1 MAGSEGVRTLR
12 AMLMKIQ
19 FPRRALLGI
28 SMAALTLAMQ
38 SPRAQDADLEP
49 MREHVQSAYFTRF
62 TDQAPGS
69 ESLPAT
75 DGSTSAVDTPINV
88 QPATTEPSAPVPPS
102 PASASQT
109 PLVEA
114 PAPALPS
121 TLGASEPTTPAKSAT
136 VAAEDSS
143 AEALAAAMKQTL
155 DAYAKEPARTQA
167 ARREREAIIAFYASR
182 AHAPVWFEKDTW
194 TAAAKAALAQLEHA
208 DEDGLSLKAGS
219 LPVLSATT
227 LGERAATDLAL
238 SLAVVTYGRQAS
250 GSRIDPQTIDKLI
263 TEKPDV
269 AEPAHILA
277 TVAMA
282 PDAAVALRGFN
293 PVQAGYLALREKL
306 IEVRREKSKAQD
318 LIAAGPTLKVG
329 MKDPRVPVIR
339 ARFGLNA
346 QPLAEDADALL
357 YDTRVASAVADFQ
370 RSNGLPA
377 SGQLTARTVAALSG
391 GDPARLEAEL
401 IANMERWRWRARG
414 ESPERIEVNIPDFTV
429 RVFHDNAEFY
439 KARVIVGKPT
449 TQTPIFSNRMQFIEV
464 NPYWNVP
471 DSIIKNEM
479 MPKMAEDPTYLQK
492 LGYEVSTAKN
502 GRMIVRQPPG
512 ERNALGRIKFM
523 FPNQHAVYLHD
534 TPTRAMFAN
543 MSRAYSHGCV
553 RLDKPFKFAEVVL
566 GAENGWTEERARK
579 LIGGKNETIM
589 LPRAIDIHIGYYT
602 AFVDES
608 GKLQLRDDIYGHSRK
623 VRAALGLPV

>member
-1 MAGSEGVRTLR
+1 
-12 AMLMKIQ
+12 MKMP
-19 FPRRALLGI
+19 FPRMALLGI

-38 SPRAQDADLEP
+38 APRAQESDQDQMQARVQEATLTLFTESAPGVESVTTPEATVAAPHRDADKP
-49 MREHVQSAYFTRF
+49 AAQS
-62 TDQAPGS
+62 
-69 ESLPAT
+69 
-75 DGSTSAVDTPINV
+75 
-88 QPATTEPSAPVPPS
+88 
-102 PASASQT
+102 
-109 PLVEA
+109 PLIEA

-121 TLGASEPTTPAKSAT
+121 VLGAGEPPQTPAPVA
-136 VAAEDSS
+136 VAAEESTS
-143 AEALAAAMKQTL
+143 EALAAAMKQAL
-155 DAYAKEPARTQA
+155 DAYIKEPARTHA
-167 ARREREAIIAFYASR
+167 ARREREAVSAFYAAR
-182 AHAPVWFEKDTW
+182 AYAPVWFEKDSW
-194 TAAAKAALAQLEHA
+194 TPAAKAALAQLEHA

-219 LPVLSATT
+219 LPVLTATT
-227 LGERAATDLAL
+227 STDRAATDLAL

-269 AEPAHILA
+269 AEPAHIL
-277 TVAMA
+277 TSVASA
-282 PDAAVALRGFN
+282 PDAASALRSFN
-293 PVQAGYLALREKL
+293 PVQAGYRALREKL
-306 IEVRREKSKAQD
+306 IEVRREKPKAQD

-339 ARFGLNA
+339 ARFGLNGQPLA

-414 ESPERIEVNIPDFTV
+414 ESPERIEVNIPDFSV
-429 RVFHDNAEFY
+429 RVFHDHAEYY

-471 DSIIKNEM
+471 DSIIKKEM

-534 TPTRAMFAN
+534 TPTRALFAN
-543 MSRAYSHGCV
+543 VTRAYSHGCV
-553 RLDKPFKFAEVVL
+553 RLDQPFKFAEVVL
-566 GAENGWTEERARK
+566 GKENGWTEERARK
-579 LIGGKNETIM
+579 LIGGKNETIH

-602 AFVDES
+602 AFVDEA
-608 GKLQLRDDIYGHSRK
+608 GKLQLREDIYGYSAK
-623 VRAALGLPV
+623 VRAALGLAV

>member
-1 MAGSEGVRTLR
+1 
-12 AMLMKIQ
+12 MKMP
-19 FPRRALLGI
+19 FPRMALLGI

-38 SPRAQDADLEP
+38 APRAQETDRDQTPA
-49 MREHVQSAYFTRF
+49 RVQEATLTLFTE
-62 TDQAPGS
+62 QAPGPDIITTP
-69 ESLPAT
+69 EATIAAPHRDADRPA
-75 DGSTSAVDTPINV
+75 A
-88 QPATTEPSAPVPPS
+88 QS
-102 PASASQT
+102 P
-109 PLVEA
+109 LIEA
-114 PAPALPS
+114 PAPALAPA
-121 TLGASEPTTPAKSAT
+121 LGASEPTPTPAPIASAPELT
-136 VAAEDSS
+136 PS
-143 AEALAAAMKQTL
+143 EALAAAMKQAL
-155 DAYAKEPARTQA
+155 DAYNKEPARTHA
-167 ARREREAIIAFYASR
+167 ARREREAVSAFYAAR

-194 TAAAKAALAQLEHA
+194 TPAAKAALAQLEHA
-208 DEDGLSLKAGS
+208 DEDGLSLKPRS
-219 LPVLSATT
+219 LPVLTATT
-227 LGERAATDLAL
+227 VTERAATDLAL

-269 AEPAHILA
+269 AEPGHILA
-277 TVAMA
+277 SVTTAQ
-282 PDAAVALRGFN
+282 DAAAALRGFN
-293 PVQAGYLALREKL
+293 PSQAGYRALREKL

-339 ARFGLNA
+339 ARFGLGA

-414 ESPERIEVNIPDFTV
+414 EAPDRIEVNIPDFTV
-429 RVFHDNAEFY
+429 RVFHDHAEFY

-479 MPKMAEDPTYLQK
+479 MPKMAEDPTYLQR

-502 GRMIVRQPPG
+502 GRVIVRQPPG

-534 TPTRAMFAN
+534 TPTRALFAN
-543 MSRAYSHGCV
+543 GLRAYSHGCV

-579 LIGGKNETIM
+579 LIGGENETIM

>member
-1 MAGSEGVRTLR
+1 
-12 AMLMKIQ
+12 MKMQ
-19 FPRRALLGI
+19 FPRMALLGI

-38 SPRAQDADLEP
+38 APRAQEVDRDQTQA
-49 MREHVQSAYFTRF
+49 HVQEATLTLFTE
-62 TDQAPGS
+62 QAPGP
-69 ESLPAT
+69 EIITTPEATVTAPHGDADKPA
-75 DGSTSAVDTPINV
+75 A
-88 QPATTEPSAPVPPS
+88 QS
-102 PASASQT
+102 P
-109 PLVEA
+109 LIEG
-114 PAPALPS
+114 PAPALPPVI
-121 TLGASEPTTPAKSAT
+121 GAGEAGPAPAPVAITPEDTSSEAF
-136 VAAEDSS
+136 
-143 AEALAAAMKQTL
+143 AAAMRQAL
-155 DAYAKEPARTQA
+155 DAYNKEPARTHA
-167 ARREREAIIAFYASR
+167 ARREREAVLAFYAAR
-182 AHAPVWFEKDTW
+182 AHAPVWFEKDAFEKNTW
-194 TAAAKAALAQLEHA
+194 TPAAKAALAQLEHA
-208 DEDGLSLKAGS
+208 EEDGLNLKPGS
-219 LPVLSATT
+219 LPVLTATT
-227 LGERAATDLAL
+227 LPERAATDLAL

-250 GSRIDPQTIDKLI
+250 GSRIDPQSIDKLI
-263 TEKPDV
+263 TEKPEV
-269 AEPAHILA
+269 AEPAHIL
-277 TVAMA
+277 TSVASA
-282 PDAAVALRGFN
+282 PDAASALRGFN
-293 PVQAGYLALREKL
+293 PSQAGYRALRDKL

-339 ARFGLNA
+339 ARFGLGA

-534 TPTRAMFAN
+534 TPTRALFAN
-543 MSRAYSHGCV
+543 GMRAYSHGCV

-579 LIGGKNETIM
+579 LIGGKNETIL

>member
-1 MAGSEGVRTLR
+1 MK
-12 AMLMKIQ
+12 ML
-19 FPRRALLGI
+19 FPRMALLGI

-38 SPRAQDADLEP
+38 APRAQEAD
-49 MREHVQSAYFTRF
+49 RDHTQGRVQEATLTLFTE
-62 TDQAPGS
+62 QAPGS
-69 ESLPAT
+69 EIIATPEATVAAPHGDADKPA
-75 DGSTSAVDTPINV
+75 A
-88 QPATTEPSAPVPPS
+88 QSAPI
-102 PASASQT
+102 
-109 PLVEA
+109 EA
-114 PAPALPS
+114 PAPALAPM
-121 TLGASEPTTPAKSAT
+121 LGAGEPTPTPAP
-136 VAAEDSS
+136 VAVAPEETTS
-143 AEALAAAMKQTL
+143 EALATAMKQAL
-155 DAYAKEPARTQA
+155 DAYNKEPARTHA
-167 ARREREAIIAFYASR
+167 ARREREAVSVFYAAR
-182 AHAPVWFEKDTW
+182 AYAPVWFEKDVW
-194 TAAAKAALAQLEHA
+194 TPAAKAALAQLEHA
-208 DEDGLSLKAGS
+208 HEDGLSLKAGS
-219 LPVLSATT
+219 LPVLTATT
-227 LGERAATDLAL
+227 TSERAATDLAL

-269 AEPAHILA
+269 AEPAQILT
-277 TVAMA
+277 TVASA
-282 PDAAVALRGFN
+282 QDAALALRSFN
-293 PVQAGYLALREKL
+293 PIQTGYMALREKL

-318 LIAAGPTLKVG
+318 LIAAGPILKVG

-339 ARFGLNA
+339 ARFGLDA
-346 QPLAEDADALL
+346 LPLAEVADTLL

-391 GDPARLEAEL
+391 GDPVRLEAEI

-429 RVFHDNAEFY
+429 RVFHDHAEFY

-471 DSIIKNEM
+471 DSIIKKEM
-479 MPKMAEDPTYLQK
+479 MPKMAEDPAYLQK

-534 TPTRAMFAN
+534 TPTRALFATVT
-543 MSRAYSHGCV
+543 RAYSHGCV
-553 RLDKPFKFAEVVL
+553 RLDQPFKFAEVVL
-566 GAENGWTEERARK
+566 GKENGWTEERARK
-579 LIGGKNETIM
+579 LIGGKNETIH

-602 AFVDES
+602 AFVDEA
-608 GKLQLRDDIYGHSRK
+608 GKLQLREDIYGYSAK
-623 VRAALGLPV
+623 VRAALGLAV

>member
-1 MAGSEGVRTLR
+1 
-12 AMLMKIQ
+12 MKMP
-19 FPRRALLGI
+19 FPRMALLGI

-38 SPRAQDADLEP
+38 APRAQDAGRDQTQE
-49 MREHVQSAYFTRF
+49 RVQEATLTLFTE
-62 TDQAPGS
+62 QAPGPDIITPP
-69 ESLPAT
+69 EETLAAPHRDADRPA
-75 DGSTSAVDTPINV
+75 A
-88 QPATTEPSAPVPPS
+88 QS
-102 PASASQT
+102 P
-109 PLVEA
+109 LIEA
-114 PAPALPS
+114 PAPALAPA
-121 TLGASEPTTPAKSAT
+121 LGASEPTPTPAPIASAPEQT
-136 VAAEDSS
+136 PS
-143 AEALAAAMKQTL
+143 EALATAMKQAL
-155 DAYAKEPARTQA
+155 DAYSKEPARTHA
-167 ARREREAIIAFYASR
+167 ARREREAVSAFYAAR

-194 TAAAKAALAQLEHA
+194 SPAAKAALAQLEHA
-208 DEDGLSLKAGS
+208 DEDGLSLKPRS
-219 LPVLSATT
+219 LPVLTATT
-227 LGERAATDLAL
+227 VTERAATDLAL

-269 AEPAHILA
+269 AEPGHILA
-277 TVAMA
+277 SVTTAQ
-282 PDAAVALRGFN
+282 DAAAALRGFN
-293 PVQAGYLALREKL
+293 PSQAGYRALREKL

-339 ARFGLNA
+339 ARFGLGA

-414 ESPERIEVNIPDFTV
+414 EAPDRIEVNIPDFTV
-429 RVFHDNAEFY
+429 RVFHDHAEFY

-479 MPKMAEDPTYLQK
+479 MPKMAEDPTYLQR

-502 GRMIVRQPPG
+502 GRVIVRQPPG

-534 TPTRAMFAN
+534 TPTRALFAN
-543 MSRAYSHGCV
+543 GLRAYSHGCV

-623 VRAALGLPV
+623 VRAALGLAV

>member
-1 MAGSEGVRTLR
+1 
-12 AMLMKIQ
+12 MKMQ
-19 FPRRALLGI
+19 FPRMAVLGI

-38 SPRAQDADLEP
+38 APRAQEADREQA
-49 MREHVQSAYFTRF
+49 REHVQEATLTLFTE
-62 TDQAPGS
+62 QAPGPDIVTPP
-69 ESLPAT
+69 EETVAAPNRDADKPAAQ
-75 DGSTSAVDTPINV
+75 SPLIETPA
-88 QPATTEPSAPVPPS
+88 PALAPVIG
-102 PASASQT
+102 AGDAT
-109 PLVEA
+109 PA
-114 PAPALPS
+114 PAPAPAPV
-121 TLGASEPTTPAKSAT
+121 ASAPEEAT
-136 VAAEDSS
+136 S
-143 AEALAAAMKQTL
+143 EALATAMKQAL
-155 DAYAKEPARTQA
+155 EAYAKEPARTHA
-167 ARREREAIIAFYASR
+167 ARREREAVSAFYAAR
-182 AHAPVWFEKDTW
+182 AHAPVWFEKDSW
-194 TAAAKAALAQLEHA
+194 TPAAKAALAQLEHA
-208 DEDGLSLKAGS
+208 DEDGLSLKPGS
-219 LPVLSATT
+219 LPVLTATT
-227 LGERAATDLAL
+227 SAERAATDLAL

-269 AEPAHILA
+269 AEPGHILA
-277 TVAMA
+277 TVTTAQ
-282 PDAAVALRGFN
+282 DAGAALRGFN

-306 IEVRREKSKAQD
+306 IEVRREKSRAQD

-339 ARFGLNA
+339 ARFGLNG

-414 ESPERIEVNIPDFTV
+414 EAPDRIEVNIPDFTV

-439 KARVIVGKPT
+439 RSRVIVGKPT

-471 DSIIKNEM
+471 DSIIKKEM
-479 MPKMAEDPTYLQK
+479 MPKLAEDPTYLQK

-534 TPTRAMFAN
+534 TPTRALFAN
-543 MSRAYSHGCV
+543 GLRAYSHGCV

-602 AFVDES
+602 AFVDET

>member
-1 MAGSEGVRTLR
+1 MQIRLSRV
-12 AMLMKIQ
+12 
-19 FPRRALLGI
+19 ALLGL
-28 SMAALTLAMQ
+28 SLAAMTLAMQ
-38 SPRAQDADLEP
+38 TPRAQET
-49 MREHVQSAYFTRF
+49 EG
-62 TDQAPGS
+62 DQASNHLQSVALSPAADPSPGADANAPEVVPS
-69 ESLPAT
+69 GAADAAIPTAAE
-75 DGSTSAVDTPINV
+75 
-88 QPATTEPSAPVPPS
+88 QPAPSQAH
-102 PASASQT
+102 A

-114 PAPALPS
+114 PEPALPVA
-121 TLGASEPTTPAKSAT
+121 LEPAATNPPPAPAT
-136 VAAEDSS
+136 VAATPAQAPVED
-143 AEALAAAMKQTL
+143 LVGAMKQAL
-155 DAYAKEPARTQA
+155 EAYAREPMRSQA
-167 ARREREAIIAFYASR
+167 ARRERDAVIAFYTAR
-182 AHAPVWFEKDTW
+182 AHAPLWFEKDAW
-194 TAAAKAALAQLEHA
+194 SNAAKAALAQLEHA
-208 DEDGLSLKAGS
+208 HEDGLSLKPGS
-219 LPVLSATT
+219 LPVLTATT
-227 LGERAATDLAL
+227 AQDRAATDLAL

-263 TEKPDV
+263 TEKPEV
-269 AEPAHILA
+269 AEPGHILA
-277 TVAMA
+277 TVSAA
-282 PDAAVALRGFN
+282 ADASAALRGFN
-293 PVQAGYLALREKL
+293 PTQGGYLALREKL

-339 ARFGLNA
+339 ARFGLDA
-346 QPLAEDADALL
+346 QPLAEDAEALL
-357 YDTRVASAVADFQ
+357 YDTRVASAIADFQ

-391 GDPARLEAEL
+391 GDPARLEAEI

-414 ESPERIEVNIPDFTV
+414 EAADRIEVNIPDFTV
-429 RVFHDNAEFY
+429 RVFRANAEFY
-439 KARVIVGKPT
+439 RARVIVGKPT

-471 DSIIKNEM
+471 ESIVQKEM
-479 MPKMAEDPTYLQK
+479 LPKMAEDPTYLQK

-512 ERNALGRIKFM
+512 ERNALGNIKFM

-534 TPTRAMFAN
+534 TPTRGLFAN
-543 MSRAYSHGCV
+543 SVRAYSHGCV

-579 LIGGKNETIM
+579 LIGGKNETIK

-602 AFVDES
+602 AFVDEN

>member
-1 MAGSEGVRTLR
+1 
-12 AMLMKIQ
+12 MKMQ
-19 FPRRALLGI
+19 FPRMAVLGI
-28 SMAALTLAMQ
+28 SMAALTLAIQ
-38 SPRAQDADLEP
+38 APRAGETDPDQTQPLVRQAT
-49 MREHVQSAYFTRF
+49 FTPF
-62 TDQAPGS
+62 TDQSAAAEGVTTPQDTSVAPEAVIATPSPGS
-69 ESLPAT
+69 APQAAQSPLIEAPEPALPA
-75 DGSTSAVDTPINV
+75 ALEPI
-88 QPATTEPSAPVPPS
+88 APK
-102 PASASQT
+102 
-109 PLVEA
+109 
-114 PAPALPS
+114 PAPA
-121 TLGASEPTTPAKSAT
+121 AIAATPVEAT
-136 VAAEDSS
+136 AED
-143 AEALAAAMKQTL
+143 LVGAMKQAL
-155 DAYAKEPARTQA
+155 EAYAREPLRSLA
-167 ARREREAIIAFYASR
+167 ARRERDAVIAFYAAR
-182 AHAPVWFEKDTW
+182 AHAPIWFEKDAW
-194 TAAAKAALAQLEHA
+194 TIAAKAALAQLEHA
-208 DEDGLSLKAGS
+208 NEDGLSLKPGS
-219 LPVLSATT
+219 LPVLTATT
-227 LGERAATDLAL
+227 AFDRAATDLAL

-250 GSRIDPQTIDKLI
+250 GARIDPQTIDKLI
-263 TEKPDV
+263 TEKPEV
-269 AEPAHILA
+269 AEPGHILA
-277 TVAMA
+277 TVSN
-282 PDAAVALRGFN
+282 AADPAAALRGFN
-293 PVQAGYLALREKL
+293 PTQSGYLALREKL

-339 ARFGLNA
+339 ARFGLDA
-346 QPLAEDADALL
+346 QPLAEDAEALL

-391 GDPARLEAEL
+391 GDPARLEAEI

-414 ESPERIEVNIPDFTV
+414 EAADRIEVNIPDFTV
-429 RVFHDNAEFY
+429 RVFRAHAEFY
-439 KARVIVGKPT
+439 RARVIVGKPT

-471 DSIIKNEM
+471 ESIVQKEM
-479 MPKMAEDPTYLQK
+479 LPKMAEDPTYLQK
-492 LGYEVSTAKN
+492 LGYEVSTTKN
-502 GRMIVRQPPG
+502 GRMTVRQPPG

-534 TPTRAMFAN
+534 TPTRALFAN
-543 MSRAYSHGCV
+543 GVRAYSHGCV

>member
-1 MAGSEGVRTLR
+1 
-12 AMLMKIQ
+12 MKMP
-19 FPRRALLGI
+19 FPRMALLGI

-38 SPRAQDADLEP
+38 APRAHESDQDQTQARVQEATLTLFTESAPGVESVTTPEATVAAPHRDADKP
-49 MREHVQSAYFTRF
+49 AAQS
-62 TDQAPGS
+62 
-69 ESLPAT
+69 
-75 DGSTSAVDTPINV
+75 
-88 QPATTEPSAPVPPS
+88 
-102 PASASQT
+102 
-109 PLVEA
+109 PLIEA

-121 TLGASEPTTPAKSAT
+121 VLGAGEPPQTPAPVA
-136 VAAEDSS
+136 VAAEESTS
-143 AEALAAAMKQTL
+143 EALAAAMKQAL
-155 DAYAKEPARTQA
+155 DAYIKEPARTHA
-167 ARREREAIIAFYASR
+167 ARREREAVSAFYAAR
-182 AHAPVWFEKDTW
+182 AYAPVWFEKDSW
-194 TAAAKAALAQLEHA
+194 TPAAKAALAQLEHA
-208 DEDGLSLKAGS
+208 DEDGLSLKPGS
-219 LPVLSATT
+219 LPVLTATT
-227 LGERAATDLAL
+227 STDRAATDLAL

-269 AEPAHILA
+269 AEPAHIL
-277 TVAMA
+277 TSVASA
-282 PDAAVALRGFN
+282 PDAASALRSFN
-293 PVQAGYLALREKL
+293 PSQAGYRALREKL
-306 IEVRREKSKAQD
+306 IEVRREKPKAQD

-339 ARFGLNA
+339 ARFGLNGQPLA

-414 ESPERIEVNIPDFTV
+414 ESPERIEVNIPDFSV
-429 RVFHDNAEFY
+429 RVFHDHAEYY

-471 DSIIKNEM
+471 DSIIKKEM

-534 TPTRAMFAN
+534 TPTRALFAN
-543 MSRAYSHGCV
+543 VTRAYSHGCV
-553 RLDKPFKFAEVVL
+553 RLDQPFKFAEVVL
-566 GAENGWTEERARK
+566 GKENGWTEERARK
-579 LIGGKNETIM
+579 LIGGKNETIH

-602 AFVDES
+602 AFVDEA
-608 GKLQLRDDIYGHSRK
+608 GKLQLREDIYGYSAK
-623 VRAALGLPV
+623 VRAALGLAV

>member
-1 MAGSEGVRTLR
+1 
-12 AMLMKIQ
+12 MKMQ
-19 FPRRALLGI
+19 FPRMAVLGI
-28 SMAALTLAMQ
+28 SMAALTLAM
-38 SPRAQDADLEP
+38 SAPRAEETESDQTQALV
-49 MREHVQSAYFTRF
+49 RQATFTTF
-62 TDQAPGS
+62 TDQGQTAESALAPEAASGAA
-69 ESLPAT
+69 EPAITSLA
-75 DGSTSAVDTPINV
+75 
-88 QPATTEPSAPVPPS
+88 SAPTG
-102 PASASQT
+102 SQS

-114 PAPALPS
+114 PEPALPAV
-121 TLGASEPTTPAKSAT
+121 LEPDAPKLAPAIVTATPAEVT
-136 VAAEDSS
+136 AED
-143 AEALAAAMKQTL
+143 LAAAIRQAL
-155 DAYAKEPARTQA
+155 DAYNKEPARTHA
-167 ARREREAIIAFYASR
+167 ARREHEAISAFYAAR
-182 AHAPVWFEKDTW
+182 AYAPVWFEKDTW
-194 TAAAKAALAQLEHA
+194 TVAARAALAQLEHA

-227 LGERAATDLAL
+227 PLDRAATDLAL

-263 TEKPDV
+263 TEKPEV

-277 TVAMA
+277 TVATA
-282 PDAAVALRGFN
+282 PDAAAALRGFN
-293 PVQAGYLALREKL
+293 PIQGGYLALREKL

-318 LIAAGPTLKVG
+318 LIAAGPILKVG

-370 RSNGLPA
+370 RSNGLHA

>member
-1 MAGSEGVRTLR
+1 
-12 AMLMKIQ
+12 MKMP
-19 FPRRALLGI
+19 FPRMALLGI

-38 SPRAQDADLEP
+38 APRAQDAGRDQTQE
-49 MREHVQSAYFTRF
+49 RVQEATLTLFTE
-62 TDQAPGS
+62 QAPGPDIITPP
-69 ESLPAT
+69 EETLAAPHRDADRPA
-75 DGSTSAVDTPINV
+75 A
-88 QPATTEPSAPVPPS
+88 QS
-102 PASASQT
+102 P
-109 PLVEA
+109 LIEA
-114 PAPALPS
+114 PAPALAPA
-121 TLGASEPTTPAKSAT
+121 LGASEPTQTPAP
-136 VAAEDSS
+136 VAITPEQTPS
-143 AEALAAAMKQTL
+143 EALAAAMKQAL
-155 DAYAKEPARTQA
+155 DAYSKEPARTHA
-167 ARREREAIIAFYASR
+167 ARREREAVSAFYAAR

-194 TAAAKAALAQLEHA
+194 SPAAKAALAQLEHA
-208 DEDGLSLKAGS
+208 DEDGLSLKPGS
-219 LPVLSATT
+219 LPVLTATT
-227 LGERAATDLAL
+227 VTERAATDLAL

-269 AEPAHILA
+269 AEPGHILA
-277 TVAMA
+277 SVTTAQ
-282 PDAAVALRGFN
+282 DAAAALRGFN
-293 PVQAGYLALREKL
+293 PSQAGYRALREKL

-339 ARFGLNA
+339 ARFGLGA

-414 ESPERIEVNIPDFTV
+414 EAPDRIEVNIPDFTV
-429 RVFHDNAEFY
+429 RVFHDHAEFY

-479 MPKMAEDPTYLQK
+479 MPKMAEDPTYLQR

-534 TPTRAMFAN
+534 TPTRALFAN
-543 MSRAYSHGCV
+543 GLRAYSHGCV

-623 VRAALGLPV
+623 VRAALGLAV

>member
-1 MAGSEGVRTLR
+1 
-12 AMLMKIQ
+12 MKMQ
-19 FPRRALLGI
+19 FPRMAVLGI
-28 SMAALTLAMQ
+28 SMAALTLAMPASRAEDTDPDQTQPLVQQAIFTPFTDQ
-38 SPRAQDADLEP
+38 SPAAEGVTPPLAPAVTPEAVIATPPADPAPLAAQSPLIEAPEPALPAALEPAAPNPASAPPAVAATPAQAPVEDLASAMKQALEAYAREP
-49 MREHVQSAYFTRF
+49 MRSHV
-62 TDQAPGS
+62 
-69 ESLPAT
+69 
-75 DGSTSAVDTPINV
+75 
-88 QPATTEPSAPVPPS
+88 
-102 PASASQT
+102 
-109 PLVEA
+109 
-114 PAPALPS
+114 
-121 TLGASEPTTPAKSAT
+121 
-136 VAAEDSS
+136 
-143 AEALAAAMKQTL
+143 
-155 DAYAKEPARTQA
+155 
-167 ARREREAIIAFYASR
+167 ARRERDAVVAFYAAR
-182 AHAPVWFEKDTW
+182 AHAPLWFEKDVW
-194 TAAAKAALAQLEHA
+194 TNAAKAALAQLEHA
-208 DEDGLSLKAGS
+208 HEDGLSLKPGS
-219 LPVLSATT
+219 LPVLTATT
-227 LGERAATDLAL
+227 AQDRAATDLAL

-263 TEKPDV
+263 TEKPEV
-269 AEPAHILA
+269 AEPGHILA
-277 TVAMA
+277 TVS
-282 PDAAVALRGFN
+282 AAADPSAALRSFN
-293 PVQAGYLALREKL
+293 PTQSGYLALREKL

-339 ARFGLNA
+339 ARFGLDA
-346 QPLAEDADALL
+346 QPLAEDAEALL
-357 YDTRVASAVADFQ
+357 YDTRVASAIADFQ
-370 RSNGLPA
+370 RSHGLPA

-391 GDPARLEAEL
+391 GDPARLEAEI

-414 ESPERIEVNIPDFTV
+414 EAADRIEVNIPDFTV
-429 RVFHDNAEFY
+429 RVFRANAEFY
-439 KARVIVGKPT
+439 RARVIVGKPT

-471 DSIIKNEM
+471 ESIVQKEM
-479 MPKMAEDPTYLQK
+479 LPKMAEDPAYLQK
-492 LGYEVSTAKN
+492 LGYEVSTGKN

-534 TPTRAMFAN
+534 TPTRGLFAN
-543 MSRAYSHGCV
+543 GVRAYSHGCV

-602 AFVDES
+602 AFVDEN

>member
-1 MAGSEGVRTLR
+1 
-12 AMLMKIQ
+12 MKIR
-19 FPRRALLGI
+19 FPRTTLLGL
-28 SMAALTLAMQ
+28 SMAAMTLALQTTRAEESDQDTTQSLVRQAIFSPFTDQSAATEGDPTPQVPLVAPEAVIATPSPDPAPLAAQ
-38 SPRAQDADLEP
+38 SPLIEAPEPALPAVLEPIAPNPAPAAIAATPVEATAEDLVGAMKQALEAYSREP
-49 MREHVQSAYFTRF
+49 MRS
-62 TDQAPGS
+62 
-69 ESLPAT
+69 
-75 DGSTSAVDTPINV
+75 
-88 QPATTEPSAPVPPS
+88 
-102 PASASQT
+102 
-109 PLVEA
+109 
-114 PAPALPS
+114 
-121 TLGASEPTTPAKSAT
+121 
-136 VAAEDSS
+136 
-143 AEALAAAMKQTL
+143 
-155 DAYAKEPARTQA
+155 QA
-167 ARREREAIIAFYASR
+167 ARRERDAVIAFYAAR
-182 AHAPVWFEKDTW
+182 AHTPLWFEKDAW
-194 TAAAKAALAQLEHA
+194 TTAAKAALAQLEHA
-208 DEDGLSLKAGS
+208 NEDGLSLKPGS
-219 LPVLSATT
+219 LPVLTATT
-227 LGERAATDLAL
+227 PADRAATDLAL

-263 TEKPDV
+263 TEKPEV
-269 AEPAHILA
+269 AEPGHILA
-277 TVAMA
+277 TVSNAA
-282 PDAAVALRGFN
+282 DAAAALRNFN
-293 PVQAGYLALREKL
+293 PTQSGYLALREKL

-339 ARFGLNA
+339 ARFGLDA
-346 QPLAEDADALL
+346 QPLAEDAEALL

-391 GDPARLEAEL
+391 GDPARLEAEI

-414 ESPERIEVNIPDFTV
+414 EAADRIEVNIPDFTV
-429 RVFHDNAEFY
+429 RVFRAHAEFY
-439 KARVIVGKPT
+439 RARVIVGKTT

-471 DSIIKNEM
+471 ESIVQKEM
-479 MPKMAEDPTYLQK
+479 LPKMAEDPAYLQK

-502 GRMIVRQPPG
+502 GRVIVRQPPG
-512 ERNALGRIKFM
+512 ERNALGHIKFM

-534 TPTRAMFAN
+534 TPTRALFAN
-543 MSRAYSHGCV
+543 GVRAYSHGCV

-602 AFVDES
+602 AFVDEA

>member
-1 MAGSEGVRTLR
+1 
-12 AMLMKIQ
+12 MKMP
-19 FPRRALLGI
+19 FPRMALLGI

-38 SPRAQDADLEP
+38 APRAQETDRDQTPA
-49 MREHVQSAYFTRF
+49 RVQEATLTLFTE
-62 TDQAPGS
+62 QAPGPDIITTP
-69 ESLPAT
+69 EATIAAPHRDADRPA
-75 DGSTSAVDTPINV
+75 A
-88 QPATTEPSAPVPPS
+88 QS
-102 PASASQT
+102 P
-109 PLVEA
+109 LIEA
-114 PAPALPS
+114 PAPALAPA
-121 TLGASEPTTPAKSAT
+121 LGASEPTPTPAPIASAPELT
-136 VAAEDSS
+136 PS
-143 AEALAAAMKQTL
+143 EALAAAMKQAL
-155 DAYAKEPARTQA
+155 DAYNKEPARTHA
-167 ARREREAIIAFYASR
+167 ARREREAVSAFYAAR

-194 TAAAKAALAQLEHA
+194 TPAAKAALAQLEHA
-208 DEDGLSLKAGS
+208 DEDGLSLKPRS
-219 LPVLSATT
+219 LPVLTATT
-227 LGERAATDLAL
+227 VTERAATDLAL

-269 AEPAHILA
+269 AEPGHILA
-277 TVAMA
+277 SVTTAQ
-282 PDAAVALRGFN
+282 DAAAALRGFN
-293 PVQAGYLALREKL
+293 PSQAGYRALREKL

-339 ARFGLNA
+339 ARFGLGA

-414 ESPERIEVNIPDFTV
+414 EAPDRIEVNIPDFTV
-429 RVFHDNAEFY
+429 RVFHDHAEFY

-479 MPKMAEDPTYLQK
+479 MPKMAEDPTYLQR

-502 GRMIVRQPPG
+502 GRVIVRQPPG

-534 TPTRAMFAN
+534 TPTRALFAN
-543 MSRAYSHGCV
+543 GLRAYSHGCV

-623 VRAALGLPV
+623 VRAALGLAV